1 MPIPDILCTPYTCPA
16 LTPGWPTAY
25 SSYREIAY
33 RDFAMSDVQSSC
45 QYQNPNPETPN
56 RAMIYGSDSFLTNGC
71 DYFAKSHFAI
81 SEFLMHCVLCIM
93 NSRSPN
99 LRCHLSSALSPHMIR
114 HVLNTATCH
123 SDSLLVC
130 V

>member
-1 MPIPDILCTPYTCPA
+1 MPILDLLSSPYTCPA

-25 SSYREIAY
+25 SSYREITY
-33 RDFAMSDVQSSC
+33 RNFAMSDVQSSC
-45 QYQNPNPETPN
+45 QYQNLNPETPN
-56 RAMIYGSDSFLTNGC
+56 RAMIYSSDSFLTNGC

-81 SEFLMHCVLCIM
+81 SEFLSIVFLTYQIPIPETPMPPVLCAVIT
-93 NSRSPN
+93 
-99 LRCHLSSALSPHMIR
+99 MIR